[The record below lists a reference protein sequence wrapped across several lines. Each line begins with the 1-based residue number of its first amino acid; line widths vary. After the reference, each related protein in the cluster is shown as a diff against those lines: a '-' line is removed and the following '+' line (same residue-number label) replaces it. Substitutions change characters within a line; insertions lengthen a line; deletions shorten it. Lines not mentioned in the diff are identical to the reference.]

1 MTKPTAPGVLCLFIC
16 KLMMESNALKF
27 CAESPM
33 EKETAQKTSRYLTI
47 FIFNR
52 LAKVQII
59 LKMKYYIL

>member
-1 MTKPTAPGVLCLFIC
+1 
-16 KLMMESNALKF
+16 
-27 CAESPM
+27 M
-33 EKETAQKTSRYLTI
+33 EKETAQKTSRYLTT

>member
-1 MTKPTAPGVLCLFIC
+1 
-16 KLMMESNALKF
+16 LMIESNAVKF

-33 EKETAQKTSRYLTI
+33 EKETAQKTSRYLTT